1 MYIAP
6 TVSDFKNYFVRD
18 FTYGVDISTTVT
30 DGDLSRALAEALA
43 GINAELFPDQATY
56 SGGFLLLSAHNLV
69 LNLKAVGSSC
79 SGQAQWLIQSKG
91 AGSVSESFA
100 IPEIILKNPYY
111 AWLSKTTY
119 GNKYLML
126 VYPILCG
133 QVFISDG
140 GTSA

>member
-1 MYIAP
+1 MFINP
-6 TVSDFKNYFVRD
+6 TVTDFKNYFVRD
-18 FTYGVDISTTVT
+18 FTYGIDILTTVT
-30 DGDLSRALAEALA
+30 DADIQRALTETLA
-43 GINAELFPDQATY
+43 TLNPELFSDQQTFTV
-56 SGGFLLLSAHNLV
+56 GFLLLTAHHLV
-69 LNLKAVGSSC
+69 INLKAVGSAC

-133 QVFISDG
+133 QVFVSDG